1 MRKLYLLILVG
12 SLLVWGCKRDGEAP
26 PSAPQNLRGEAV
38 NNGQDLKLTWDEP
51 TEGKPD
57 SYEVLCDGSTIASN
71 LPNTTTTYTINGSQ
85 YVCKQVQVV
94 AVKGSD
100 RSATTLDLMPAQ
112 NTVKVYRSDVENQPS
127 WAKVVFGTNVSVSA
141 IFQNQVDCSAA
152 NTGYFVYAQPNTLK
166 DVSATVNPIPGC
178 PGTTRQAKYEFSFS
192 QPSTGNLAPPKGN
205 YETARDISDNAT
217 YFYWADN
224 TSVGYDQIDAND
236 YFGKIVVSLGSD
248 NNGNKY
254 ANLTIYTQNKVP
266 GLRWV
271 KQ

>member
-12 SLLVWGCKRDGEAP
+12 SLLVWGCRKGEEAP

-38 NNGQDLKLTWDEP
+38 NDGQNLKLTWDAP
-51 TEGKPD
+51 TEGTPD

-71 LPNTTTTYTINGSQ
+71 LPNTTTTYTINGAQ

-100 RSATTLDLMPAQ
+100 RSAATLDLTPAQ
-112 NTVKVYRSDVENQPS
+112 NTVKVYRSDVATQPS
-127 WAKVVFGTNVSVSA
+127 WAKVVFGTNVSVTAVSTG
-141 IFQNQVDCSAA
+141 QVDCSAA
-152 NTGYFVYAQPNTLK
+152 NTGYFIYAIPNTLK
-166 DVSATVNPIPGC
+166 DVSATNNPGC
-178 PGTTRQAKYEFSFS
+178 TAKYEFAFS
-192 QPSTGNLAPPKGN
+192 QASTGNLAPSAGN
-205 YETARDISDNAT
+205 YNTARDISDGAT

-224 TSVGYDQIDAND
+224 TSVGYGQIDAND
-236 YFGKIVVSLGSD
+236 YFGKISVSLGSD
-248 NNGNKY
+248 NNGNY

>member
-12 SLLVWGCKRDGEAP
+12 SLLVWGCRRDGEAP
-26 PSAPQNLRGEAV
+26 PSAPQNLRGEAT

-71 LPNTTTTYTINGSQ
+71 LPNTTTTYTVNGAQ

-100 RSATTLDLMPAQ
+100 RSATTLDLTPAQ
-112 NTVKVYRSDVENQPS
+112 NTVKVYRSDVATQPS
-127 WAKVVFGTNVSVSA
+127 WAKVVFGTNVSVTAVSTG
-141 IFQNQVDCSAA
+141 QVDCSAA
-152 NTGYFVYAQPNTLK
+152 NTGYFIYAIPNTLK
-166 DVSATVNPIPGC
+166 DVSATLNPGC
-178 PGTTRQAKYEFSFS
+178 TAKYEFSFS
-192 QPSTGNLAPPKGN
+192 QPSTGDLAPPKGN
-205 YETARDISDNAT
+205 YNTSRDISDNAT

-248 NNGNKY
+248 NNGNY

>member
-12 SLLVWGCKRDGEAP
+12 SLLVWGCRRDGEAP

-38 NNGQDLKLTWDEP
+38 NDGQNLKLTWDAP
-51 TEGKPD
+51 TEGTPD

-85 YVCKQVQVV
+85 YVCRQVQVV

-100 RSATTLDLMPAQ
+100 RSATTLDLTPAQ
-112 NTVKVYRSDVENQPS
+112 NTVKIYRSDVPAPNPS
-127 WAKVVFGTNVSVSA
+127 WAKVVFGTNVSVTA
-141 IFQNQVDCSAA
+141 ITTGQVDCSAA
-152 NTGYFVYAQPNTLK
+152 NTGYFIYAVPNTLK
-166 DVSATVNPIPGC
+166 DVSATNNPGC
-178 PGTTRQAKYEFSFS
+178 TAKYEFAFS
-192 QPSTGNLAPPKGN
+192 GASTGDLAPPKGN

-224 TSVGYDQIDAND
+224 TSVGYGQIDAND

-248 NNGNKY
+248 NNGNY

-271 KQ
+271 KQP

>member
-12 SLLVWGCKRDGEAP
+12 SLLVWGCKKGEEAP
-26 PSAPQNLRGEAV
+26 PSAPQNLTGTAV
-38 NNGQDLKLTWDEP
+38 NNGQDLKLTWDAP
-51 TEGKPD
+51 NEGTPD

-100 RSATTLDLMPAQ
+100 RSAATLDLMPAQ
-112 NTVKVYRSDVENQPS
+112 NTVKIYRSDVPAPNPS
-127 WAKVVFGTNVSVSA
+127 WAKVVFGTNVSVTA
-141 IFQNQVDCSAA
+141 IITDQVDCSAA
-152 NTGYFVYAQPNTLK
+152 NTGYFIYAVPNTLK
-166 DVSATVNPIPGC
+166 DVSATNNPGC
-178 PGTTRQAKYEFSFS
+178 TAKYEFAFS
-192 QPSTGNLAPPKGN
+192 QAMTGNLAPSAGN
-205 YETARDISDNAT
+205 YNTSRDNISDGAT

-224 TSVGYDQIDAND
+224 TSVGYGQIDAND
-236 YFGKIVVSLGSD
+236 YFGKISVSLGSD
-248 NNGNKY
+248 NNGNY